1 MTRRK
6 REIVGL
12 TWDASVTVE
21 RIKFALAPA

>member
-1 MTRRK
+1 LGEMTRRK

-21 RIKFALAPA
+21 RINL